1 MWLVDV
7 EVQRQEGETAMGL
20 FVEAVDV
27 WAAPISDRP
36 GALAEAL
43 KALHDAG
50 ADLQCIISRR
60 APDQPGK
67 GVVFVTPLQGDG
79 EIAAAAQVGFSA
91 SHTVHSVRIMGRDR
105 PGLAATVAEKV
116 AQAGINLRGFSSMV
130 VGTQFIAYLAFD
142 SREDADRVLKTLT
155 QT

>member
-1 MWLVDV
+1 
-7 EVQRQEGETAMGL
+7 MGL

-27 WAAPISDRP
+27 WAAPITDRP

-43 KALHDAG
+43 KALRDAG

-79 EIAAAAQVGFSA
+79 EVAAAAQVGFSA

-105 PGLAATVAEKV
+105 PGIAAIVAEKV
-116 AQAGINLRGFSSMV
+116 SEAGVNLRGFTSMV
-130 VGTQFIAYLAFD
+130 MGAQFIAYLAVD
-142 SREDADRVLKTLT
+142 SREDADRVIKALT
-155 QT
+155 HT

>member
-1 MWLVDV
+1 
-7 EVQRQEGETAMGL
+7 MGL
-20 FVEAVDV
+20 FVEPVDV
-27 WAAPISDRP
+27 WAAPIPDRP

-67 GVVFVTPLQGDG
+67 GVVFVTPLQGDQ

-91 SHTVHSVRIMGRDR
+91 SHKVHSVRVLGRDR
-105 PGLAATVAEKV
+105 PGVAAIV
-116 AQAGINLRGFSSMV
+116 AQKIAEAGVNLRGFSSVV
-130 VGTQFIAYLAFD
+130 VGTQFIAYLALD
-142 SREDADRVLKTLT
+142 TREDADRVTRVLT

>member
-1 MWLVDV
+1 
-7 EVQRQEGETAMGL
+7 MGL

-27 WAAPISDRP
+27 WAAPIADRP

-43 KALHDAG
+43 KALRDAG

-79 EIAAAAQVGFSA
+79 EVAAAAQVGFSA
-91 SHTVHSVRIMGRDR
+91 SHTVHSVRVMGRDR
-105 PGLAATVAEKV
+105 PGIAATVAEKV
-116 AQAGINLRGFSSMV
+116 SEAGVNLRGFTSMV
-130 VGTQFIAYLAFD
+130 MGAQFIAYLAVD
-142 SREDADRVLKTLT
+142 SRQDADRVIKALIHT
-155 QT
+155 

>member
-1 MWLVDV
+1 
-7 EVQRQEGETAMGL
+7 MGL

-27 WAAPISDRP
+27 WAAPIADRP

-43 KALHDAG
+43 KALRDAG

-79 EIAAAAQVGFSA
+79 EVAAAAQVGFSA

-105 PGLAATVAEKV
+105 PGIAATVAEKV
-116 AQAGINLRGFSSMV
+116 SEAGVNLRGFTSMV
-130 VGTQFIAYLAFD
+130 MGAQFIAYLAVD
-142 SREDADRVLKTLT
+142 SRQDADRVIKALT
-155 QT
+155 HT

>member
-1 MWLVDV
+1 
-7 EVQRQEGETAMGL
+7 MGL

-36 GALAEAL
+36 GSLAGAL

-67 GVVFVTPLQGDG
+67 GVVFVTPLQGDQ
-79 EIAAAAQVGFSA
+79 EIAAAGQVGFSA
-91 SHTVHSVRIMGRDR
+91 SHTVHSVRVMGRDR
-105 PGLAATVAEKV
+105 PGIAATVTQKIAE
-116 AQAGINLRGFSSMV
+116 ASINLRGFSAVV
-130 VGTQFIAYLAFD
+130 VGTQFIAYLAVD
-142 SREDADRVLKTLT
+142 SREDADRAIKALT
-155 QT
+155 QA